1 MVHWSNVAQPT
12 GVPEDVVAAT
22 ATSTSKL
29 YALSAEITRD
39 VKSLSGTSLLNDA
52 KLARFLKMIS
62 VHTVTMKYDISVSVI
77 FHIIKLCLMTAH
89 NHSTT
94 NTDLIMLLNSIL
106 LLCLFH
112 RWTIAA
118 ILRIVSWEC
127 TKGAG

>member
-62 VHTVTMKYDISVSVI
+62 VHTVTMKYDISVSVM
-77 FHIIKLCLMTAH
+77 FHIIILCIVAAH
-89 NHSTT
+89 
-94 NTDLIMLLNSIL
+94 
-106 LLCLFH
+106 
-112 RWTIAA
+112 
-118 ILRIVSWEC
+118 
-127 TKGAG
+127 